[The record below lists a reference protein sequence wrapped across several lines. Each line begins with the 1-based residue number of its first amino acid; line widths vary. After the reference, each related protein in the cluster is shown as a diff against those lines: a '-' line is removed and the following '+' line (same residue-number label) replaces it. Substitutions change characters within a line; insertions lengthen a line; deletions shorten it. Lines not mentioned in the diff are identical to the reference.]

1 MEVIFMST
9 NYYKQE
15 LSHKGLNKYKII
27 KAAIRYELEQK
38 VTATMA
44 QWNEQWKRKCMAEQ
58 KRLDVEKAMVYAEKV
73 TNEAE
78 IIQAKIVNLLE
89 NKLVKL

>member
-1 MEVIFMST
+1 
-9 NYYKQE
+9 
-15 LSHKGLNKYKII
+15 
-27 KAAIRYELEQK
+27 
-38 VTATMA
+38 MA

-78 IIQAKIVNLLE
+78 LIQAKIVNLLE

>member
-1 MEVIFMST
+1 MIFKST
-9 NYYKQE
+9 NYYKQK

-44 QWNEQWKRKCMAEQ
+44 QWKRKCMAEQ

-78 IIQAKIVNLLE
+78 LIQAKIVNLLE

>member
-1 MEVIFMST
+1 
-9 NYYKQE
+9 
-15 LSHKGLNKYKII
+15 
-27 KAAIRYELEQK
+27 
-38 VTATMA
+38 MA
-44 QWNEQWKRKCMAEQ
+44 QWKRKCMAEQ

-78 IIQAKIVNLLE
+78 LIQAKIVNLLE